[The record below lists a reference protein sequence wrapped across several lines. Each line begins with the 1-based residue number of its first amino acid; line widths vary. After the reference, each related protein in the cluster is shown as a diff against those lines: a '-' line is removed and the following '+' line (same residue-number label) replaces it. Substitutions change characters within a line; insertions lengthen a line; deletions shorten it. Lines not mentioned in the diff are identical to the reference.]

1 MRLEDLEIPENP
13 GPLILGRDP
22 IVGSVRR
29 TLDVPVLRDRMLNG
43 SPLMENIDTDNN
55 ETEADQQ
62 EKSVEQSSNDSTEK
76 QTTNT
81 GMEVPE
87 IDF

>member
-62 EKSVEQSSNDSTEK
+62 EKSGEQSSNDSTEK

>member
-13 GPLILGRDP
+13 GPSILGKDP

-29 TLDVPVLRDRMLNG
+29 ILDVPVLRDRILNG
-43 SPLMENIDTDNN
+43 SPLMENIDVDSDEN
-55 ETEADQQ
+55 EADQQ
-62 EKSVEQSSNDSTEK
+62 EKSVEQSSNDSTEN
-76 QTTNT
+76 QTTNA
-81 GMEVPE
+81 GMDVPE